1 MSEVSPNPSRGAG
14 RTLVPGCRIR
24 PAARSGGLEVESTF
38 PLGSWVA
45 RRSADRALPGT
56 PVYYEDRWYEVIT
69 IDQEAGRWRYLLGP
83 WPVDESIR
91 APAELSV
98 ATATAARQAIVH
110 ARRRED
116 LAWALFLL
124 LPLVGALP
132 ARDQERIESELGI
145 RASWATMASAFL
157 GLGLGAAGT
166 LLLFAK
172 SKGHDLG
179 LAADLF
185 LLDTPFAL
193 IWLWLVPE
201 SMVRLAAHPP
211 VGSLPMALPVAAIG
225 VLYRVFRRT
234 PAQPEPGPAKPKG
247 TTRDEVRRWA
257 PNDPAAPRTEQ
268 GDAVAIE
275 ITSEVERDDWIVG
288 TTGVMIEGL
297 AYRLVARRHITDEG
311 RRKVVYSLEIPE
323 EATPFRR
330 VVEWHPEQARDLAR
344 AEAVRNRGVWV
355 EPLAPAWGLLDQ
367 ELQEQIAASYDY
379 RVDRGT
385 VYSLMA
391 TTTIGITALLQIRSH
406 FQHDI
411 AGFDDVLMALF
422 GGWCL
427 VETVLRAVN
436 LRSGRSVPSAL
447 APLVAPLARLALR

>member
-1 MSEVSPNPSRGAG
+1 MSEVSPNPSPGAG

-69 IDQEAGRWRYLLGP
+69 IDQDANRWRYLLGP

-98 ATATAARQAIVH
+98 ATATAARQAIVQ

-172 SKGHDLG
+172 SRGHDLG
-179 LAADLF
+179 LVGELM

-193 IWLWLVPE
+193 VWIWLVPE
-201 SMVRLAAHPP
+201 SIIRLGAHPP
-211 VGSLPMALPVAAIG
+211 VGSLPMALPVAALG
-225 VLYRVFRRT
+225 VLYRVFR
-234 PAQPEPGPAKPKG
+234 GKPAKENAPAIKPSPSS
-247 TTRDEVRRWA
+247 RDDVRRWA
-257 PNDPAAPRTEQ
+257 PEDPAAPRTER
-268 GDAVAIE
+268 GDVVAIE
-275 ITSEVERDDWIVG
+275 ITSDIERDDWVVG
-288 TTGVMIEGL
+288 TTGVLIEGL
-297 AYRLVARRHITDEG
+297 AYRLIDRRHTTVEG
-311 RRKVVYSLEIPE
+311 RRKVVYSLEVPE

-344 AEAVRNRGVWV
+344 AEAVRDRGIWV

-367 ELQEQIAASYDY
+367 ELQDQIAASYDY
-379 RVDRGT
+379 RADRGT
-385 VYSLMA
+385 VYSLIA
-391 TTTIGITALLQIRSH
+391 TATIGVTALLQIRSH

-436 LRSGRSVPSAL
+436 LRSGRPVPSAL